1 MKIEEEYIPL
11 DASESLCETLLIA
24 MTNEYI
30 DYRNQVYDGCCYQD
44 TMLID
49 EDTDDYEYLAEM
61 DIKIKHVKEYLGQ

>member
-1 MKIEEEYIPL
+1 MKIEEEYLVL
-11 DASESLCETLLIA
+11 DGSEDVCEALLIG

-49 EDTDDYEYLAEM
+49 EDTDDYEYITEM
-61 DIKIKHVKEYLGQ
+61 DIKINNVREYLGQ